1 MTGDHTLLLCC
12 LAAFAPG
19 FAGPRLWDRGDV
31 LLMQAPR
38 CTVLGV
44 SSFQDQILVMFF
56 DQIQGDL
63 RSLRVWRFPR
73 LSIEKN
79 HLGPRVPW
87 LIVLVAFF
95 YGCWLIDTWSRN
107 TFTSNFALHL
117 TQISIP
123 GESVLILLVFGQG
136 LFGPASDIL
145 GSVTAASTRRH
156 CSIVVPSDGSSEA
169 LT

>member
-63 RSLRVWRFPR
+63 RSLRV
-73 LSIEKN
+73 
-79 HLGPRVPW
+79 
-87 LIVLVAFF
+87 
-95 YGCWLIDTWSRN
+95 
-107 TFTSNFALHL
+107 
-117 TQISIP
+117 
-123 GESVLILLVFGQG
+123 
-136 LFGPASDIL
+136 
-145 GSVTAASTRRH
+145 
-156 CSIVVPSDGSSEA
+156 
-169 LT
+169 